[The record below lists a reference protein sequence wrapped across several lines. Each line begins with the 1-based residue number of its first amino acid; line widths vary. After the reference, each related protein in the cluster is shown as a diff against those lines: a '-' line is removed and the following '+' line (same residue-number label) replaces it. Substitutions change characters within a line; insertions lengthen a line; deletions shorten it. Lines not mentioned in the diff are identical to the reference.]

1 MILLITALAVYR
13 ITRLVVEDS
22 ILDRPR
28 DYLMGRAEWV
38 RALLDCYWCAGF
50 WVSLAATIVL
60 YATGALVLPAVA
72 WMGLP
77 FALSAIA
84 GLLSSWE

>member
-1 MILLITALAVYR
+1 M
-13 ITRLVVEDS
+13 VEDS
-22 ILDRPR
+22 ILDVPR
-28 DYLMGRAEWV
+28 DWLTARNEWV
-38 RALLDCYWCAGF
+38 GSLLDCYWCAGF